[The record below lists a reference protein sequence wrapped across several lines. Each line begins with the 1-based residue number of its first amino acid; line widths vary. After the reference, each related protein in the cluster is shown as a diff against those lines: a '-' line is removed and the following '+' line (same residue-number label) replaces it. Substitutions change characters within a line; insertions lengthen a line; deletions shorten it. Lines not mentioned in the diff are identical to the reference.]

1 MSARAQTVRLTPA
14 QHRTLGGFA
23 KTYGLSEYAMLA
35 PVVDAGLAALVHGAA
50 SRTHARQTFPHL
62 AAGHT
67 NNAPVGRQ
75 VDRALFTARAQ
86 TVRLTPAQ
94 HRTLGGFAKTYGLS
108 EYAMLARVVD
118 AGLAALVHGAD
129 SGIDAREIVAELASV
144 NTSIVDVERMLDRA
158 LFTACAAYC
167 YARSAAL
174 GARTNDETITA
185 EINAAYDR
193 QRRLSQEKRR

>member
-1 MSARAQTVRLTPA
+1 MGARAQT
-14 QHRTLGGFA
+14 G
-23 KTYGLSEYAMLA
+23 
-35 PVVDAGLAALVHGAA
+35 
-50 SRTHARQTFPHL
+50 
-62 AAGHT
+62 
-67 NNAPVGRQ
+67 
-75 VDRALFTARAQ
+75 
-86 TVRLTPAQ
+86 RLTPAQ

-174 GARTNDETITA
+174 GARTNDETHTP
-185 EINAAYDR
+185 ENKQAYDS
-193 QRRLSQEKRR
+193 QTMLSQEKHRRP